1 MLSLQIKSVINATAF
16 INKNQSG
23 NKPWVVSWKVHS
35 NRQLHGSF
43 LLHVPSLKGFKGFR
57 KLSLYSGSILIGN
70 IEQYKPVNKQALG
83 SGKWESKSVL
93 AFIRFYKA
101 VLRAYKPWP
110 LSKVWRE
117 QCEIYGGKKSRNML
131 AWGGKRVTLWKTA
144 WNYPAWRSLPFSPLS
159 SNLLTHTHMFW
170 NPVSIAFPSLAPTC
184 WVLPAD
190 LHHVPTPEQ
199 LCSHEIQLHEP
210 QRGTAGAHGL
220 NQSQDHSGKYKCRRI
235 WLQVSSQL
243 ADTQNASLPP
253 SDSAALPV
261 ALLQAHQLFLFPK
274 ALRGFAFWCDA
285 DTVCHTHFSTVSKSS

>member
-117 QCEIYGGKKSRNML
+117 QCEIYGEKKSRNML
-131 AWGGKRVTLWKTA
+131 AWGGKKSHAVKNCLKLSAMKVTA
-144 WNYPAWRSLPFSPLS
+144 IFSFVFQLAH
-159 SNLLTHTHMFW
+159 THTSW

-184 WVLPAD
+184 WVLPTD

-199 LCSHEIQLHEP
+199 LCRHGIQLHEP
-210 QRGTAGAHGL
+210 QRGTSGAHGL
-220 NQSQDHSGKYKCRRI
+220 NQSQDPSGKYKCRRI

-253 SDSAALPV
+253 SILPRQCCFAGRFAPSPSAV
-261 ALLQAHQLFLFPK
+261 FVSK
-274 ALRGFAFWCDA
+274 GFAWFCFLMRCWYCLP
-285 DTVCHTHFSTVSKSS
+285 HSFFHGQ